1 MKINSI
7 VNRYIFKEMLLPFAI
22 NMVFFTFIFL
32 MTRILDI
39 TKLIVNYKV
48 SMFSVFLILIYSVPF
63 FLSFVIPMS
72 IMIAVL
78 LTFLRMS
85 GDNELIALKTG
96 GISVYGLIPPVLVFS
111 IMGVL
116 LTYLMTVYGMP
127 WGALSMKN
135 LTFRIAASH
144 ADIGLKE
151 RTFNDSFK
159 GVMLY
164 VNKIDMKSKN
174 LIDVFIE
181 DKKTKNIV
189 STAIAPKGRL
199 VYEPDRLV
207 FHLRLYD
214 GSINQVNLEERSSHS
229 INFDTYDINL
239 DLKKAFTTSKG
250 GPKDK
255 DEMSLV
261 ELKQYLKNTLEKNA
275 QYYSALIEYH
285 KKFSIPFAC
294 LFLGVLAV
302 PLGIQ
307 SKYAKRSAGLGLGLI
322 FFLLYYLLLSAGS
335 VFGEAGIYPPFIG
348 MWLPNIVM
356 GGLGLFLLIK
366 AANDRRVDIGSVLI
380 FFKKIK
386 PSSRSVKD
394 RTT

>member
-1 MKINSI
+1 
-7 VNRYIFKEMLLPFAI
+7 
-22 NMVFFTFIFL
+22 
-32 MTRILDI
+32 
-39 TKLIVNYKV
+39 
-48 SMFSVFLILIYSVPF
+48 
-63 FLSFVIPMS
+63 
-72 IMIAVL
+72 
-78 LTFLRMS
+78 MS
-85 GDNELIALKTG
+85 GDNELIALRTG

-116 LTYLMTVYGMP
+116 LTCSMTVYGMP
-127 WGALSMKN
+127 WGKLSMKN
-135 LTFRIAASH
+135 LTFRIVASH

-159 GVMLY
+159 GVMIY

-189 STAIAPKGRL
+189 STAIAPKGKL
-199 VYEPDRLV
+199 FYEPDRLV

-214 GSINQVNLEERSSHS
+214 GSINQVNLGKRSSHS
-229 INFDTYDINL
+229 INFDTYDIKL
-239 DLKKAFTTSKG
+239 DLKKAFANSRG
-250 GPKDK
+250 GPKDE

-302 PLGIQ
+302 PLGIH

-335 VFGEAGIYPPFIG
+335 VFGEAGIYPPLIG

-386 PSSRSVKD
+386 QSSQKVKN
-394 RTT
+394 RTI